1 MMALAV
7 LIAVIASLI
16 GLLISYHLD
25 VASGAAIVLTCIAA
39 FLLAW
44 AVQTLRER
52 LRRQTD
58 DKQ

>member
-1 MMALAV
+1 
-7 LIAVIASLI
+7 VIASLI